1 LIIYGFQMTHFSWD
15 IRSESLELPFSYF
28 YVSIPLGALLAV
40 FYLGQRIRKNWA
52 GQGAGEK

>member
-1 LIIYGFQMTHFSWD
+1 MTHFSWD

-40 FYLGQRIRKNWA
+40 FYLGKRIRKNWA
-52 GQGAGEK
+52 GQGGSEK